1 MPGSVSA
8 SDIATRKPS
17 RSLVSNSNNTK
28 KGTGSSWLLSQRF
41 CDDPLILSKGPKSLK
56 EPIKVSLLFVVLG
69 SKILERTNKVSLVLS
84 P

>member
-1 MPGSVSA
+1 MLQVFIFSFLVGGDNVPGSVSA

-56 EPIKVSLLFVVLG
+56 EPI
-69 SKILERTNKVSLVLS
+69 
-84 P
+84 